1 MTSPKAD
8 LGADASCK
16 VVGDRKRNDNVG
28 YDIVSGSVTESV
40 ERRKNYRTE
49 SSLEVVRKTGYG
61 T

>member
-1 MTSPKAD
+1 MPSPKAD

-28 YDIVSGSVTESV
+28 YDIVSGSV
-40 ERRKNYRTE
+40 ERRTNYRTE